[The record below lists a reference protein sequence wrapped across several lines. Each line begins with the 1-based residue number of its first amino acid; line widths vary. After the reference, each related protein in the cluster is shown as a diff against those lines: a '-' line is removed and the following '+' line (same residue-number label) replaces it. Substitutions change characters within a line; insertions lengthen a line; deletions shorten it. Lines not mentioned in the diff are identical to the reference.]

1 MQTVRYYYDK
11 LPDGISQAA
20 YSNLE
25 RFPIILKETVP
36 TPDLEVL
43 SLMDALSCFEWWNT
57 QEGLWYWLKIAL
69 YEDRV

>member
-1 MQTVRYYYDK
+1 MQTVGYYYDK

-36 TPDLEVL
+36 TPDLIVL
-43 SLMDALSCFEWWNT
+43 SLLDAISCFEWGKT
-57 QEGLWYWLKIAL
+57 PEGITNWFNITREY
-69 YEDRV
+69 V